1 MSLCLKRKRTMFIIK
16 PANNAQN
23 QWSMNVRALA
33 TTLALFMVS
42 VESKLYLV
50 STKND
55 SSVAEKGKY

>member
-1 MSLCLKRKRTMFIIK
+1 ML
-16 PANNAQN
+16 PHN

-33 TTLALFMVS
+33 TTLALFLIA

-55 SSVAEKGKY
+55 SSVEEKGKY

>member
-1 MSLCLKRKRTMFIIK
+1 ML
-16 PANNAQN
+16 PDN

-33 TTLALFMVS
+33 TTLALFIVS

-55 SSVAEKGKY
+55 SSVEVKGKY